1 MICPQFSKSIYT
13 RITVVLI
20 LVSFVLNRIVYGSNN
35 RDGFIWRY
43 INCGAAILFLIVLGV
58 MGCIKGYKSYGKLCL
73 SAGLVGIL
81 LAVLFF
87 VMLPKV

>member
-1 MICPQFSKSIYT
+1 MIYPQFSKSIYT

-35 RDGFIWRY
+35 PDGFIWRY
-43 INCGAAILFLIVLGV
+43 VNCGVAILLLIVLGV
-58 MGCIKGYKSYGKLCL
+58 MGLIKGYKSYGILCL

-87 VMLPKV
+87 VILPKV